1 MKRDDFTVG
10 WICAIG
16 IELSAVL
23 SVLDE
28 RYPTKPS
35 VPATDANV
43 YEYGKIGGHNVVM
56 TCLPHMGILQAGI
69 VATRM
74 RSTFTRIRFVL
85 MVGVGGGA
93 PSKSNDVRLGDIV
106 VSNPA
111 GRCSGV
117 VQYDFGKAM
126 ENGKF
131 LATGWLNSP
140 PAILLSAASAMKARD
155 RGKGKLGKIIWD
167 TYENLEDMEEF
178 SYPGKEA
185 DNLYSADCLHNSK
198 STCEDC
204 DPKLIVP
211 RKERPD
217 THPHIHYGII
227 ASANQV
233 MKDGKRRN
241 DIIKE
246 TVQWAGAAALCFE
259 MEAAGLMND
268 FSCLVVRGICD
279 YSDGHKNKDWQ
290 PYAAINAAIYAKELL
305 KQVSPVSEKGL
316 VEDARGTPDYVPPQ
330 EIVSKLRFN
339 MPFHIPFTRNTA
351 FAGRAETLRDIHE
364 HFTESHD
371 PGVPLI
377 YAITG
382 AGGMGKTQI
391 AIEYAY
397 QHLNDFPATYW
408 VDATSERT
416 MCASFVKILEC
427 IVQEQ
432 ARAVWGDSAPDY
444 NLVAKELGIAGH
456 VDDEGRVRSDH
467 YLFGLVRVALFNW
480 LARSE
485 NKRWL
490 LIIDNADEL
499 DEFNKLEYLPN
510 RGSGSILITS
520 RRPRANL
527 LRMQTAQKVDLDGL
541 DLESAV
547 KLFLGLACPGN
558 EVEGLAVRN
567 TAIAIVTE
575 LGFMPLA
582 ITQAAYYIWKGGIR
596 PEEYLPLYRKGFME
610 VQGSLVEQPKL
621 GEQPK
626 PGDEK
631 PCFGST
637 YRETT
642 TKTWEISLSAIEKQ
656 DKEAVSI
663 FLTCA
668 YLNHEEIF
676 GSIWVDKEDGRSEER
691 VRDEFRK
698 RLELLASY
706 SLVKIGDE
714 GAFSI
719 HPVVHLWA
727 RERLDPVARRQILGN
742 AIVILGKVSRWD
754 KLSRESQN
762 WALKEER
769 RFASHLQTLCQ
780 HADLDS
786 LGLLHNEAQKPKDDN
801 IYFAFGSI
809 GNLLEK
815 QERYPEAIV
824 WYKRALVGLE
834 FLGDKAEILKA
845 DNGVIVGFLRQNKYD
860 DAAVWLKRAGLDSM
874 LTGVVQPIMFEILSN
889 MATVLL
895 CVGRYPEALGL
906 YHNALAAAEQLRL
919 ETGLVIESFRFQ
931 TMHNI
936 AAVFKHQGNLVGAEE
951 WYNRALNGLMGWL
964 KPGND
969 AANFDIMIK
978 IAANFGERQNYN
990 GAVTWYQQA
999 LNILGK
1005 GLDETHPRQVAIVEK
1020 MAACLNSLEKHGEA
1034 RVLYE
1039 KALIGYKSLHGEDH
1053 RDSKYFFL
1061 IDQLAIC
1068 HWCLKEYGKALVL
1081 FQEVLK
1087 DRETSVGEDNLLTLV
1102 AIDHVAK
1109 CYFQLENYDETLQL
1123 CKRLFNGR
1131 QKLLGIGNF
1140 QTVEAMDNLGT
1151 VLAKKGQRDEAIYW
1165 FTQVQNG
1172 ITNIFG
1178 QNSPQALHAAK
1189 QIEMIL
1195 AAPTSVP
1202 AFQSRSLSE
1211 LPGRPASIPVSG
1223 HAQPPAQTGYQND
1236 PSYSSPQNSAK
1247 ESSQP
1252 ATPPCSPPPPY
1263 YSNTTPV
1270 QQPGYRAQ
1278 NQTSPQNYNGPDKE
1292 PERDNKQGFQ
1302 YPMGQSQYPN
1312 NQQAAL
1318 YQQQQTAIYN
1328 QQAAMYNVQ
1337 NGQYNPQATPR
1348 SQQTVAYNQNAASY
1362 GQANPYGQQPGVYNQ
1377 QTMAYNQQA
1386 GPYNQQAVGYN
1397 QQAVGYNQQA
1407 VGYNQQAGFYNQ
1419 QAGGYNPNDQRYLV
1433 SRFQNMG
1440 F

>member
-16 IELSAVL
+16 IELAAVL

-35 VPATDANV
+35 VPATDENV
-43 YEYGKIGGHNVVM
+43 YEYGKIGGHNVVL

-106 VSNPA
+106 ISNPA

-126 ENGKF
+126 ENGEF

-140 PAILLSAASAMKARD
+140 PAILLSAASAMKAR
-155 RGKGKLGKIIWD
+155 GKEKLAKVIWD
-167 TYENLEDMEEF
+167 TYENLEDKKDF
-178 SYPGKEA
+178 SYPGEGT
-185 DNLYSADCLHNSK
+185 DNLYEADCLHNSK
-198 STCEDC
+198 ESCEDC
-204 DPKLIVP
+204 DPRQIVP

-217 THPHIHYGII
+217 THPRIHYGII

-246 TVQWAGAAALCFE
+246 TLRWTGAEALCFE

-279 YSDGHKNKDWQ
+279 YSDGHKNKVWQ

-305 KQVSPVSEKGL
+305 KQVSPVSERGL
-316 VEDARGTPDYVPPQ
+316 VEDARTAPDYVAPQ
-330 EIVSKLRFN
+330 DISSKLRFK

-351 FAGRAETLRDIHE
+351 FTGRVETLRDIHE
-364 HFTESHD
+364 YFTESHD
-371 PGVPLI
+371 TGVPLI

-397 QHLNDFPATYW
+397 QHLNDFPAVYW

-432 ARAVWGDSAPDY
+432 ARAVWGDSTPDY
-444 NLVAKELGIAGH
+444 KAVARELGIEGH

-480 LARSE
+480 LGRPQ

-490 LIIDNADEL
+490 LIIDNADDL

-510 RGSGSILITS
+510 RGSGSVLITS

-527 LRMQTAQKVDLDGL
+527 LRMQTAQKADLDGL
-541 DLESAV
+541 DLDSAV
-547 KLFLGLACPGN
+547 KLVLGLTNLGDK
-558 EVEGLAVRN
+558 GKDLAVKSS
-567 TAIAIVTE
+567 AIAIVTE

-582 ITQAAYYIWKGGIR
+582 ITQAAYYIWKEGI
-596 PEEYLPLYRKGFME
+596 PLEEYLPRYRKDFMQ

-621 GEQPK
+621 REQPK
-626 PGDEK
+626 PEDEK

-642 TKTWEISLSAIEKQ
+642 TKTWEISLSAVEKQ

-663 FLTCA
+663 LLTSA

-676 GSIWVDKEDGRSEER
+676 GRIWVDKEDGRSEER

-698 RLELLASY
+698 RIELLASY

-719 HPVVHLWA
+719 HPVMHLWA
-727 RERLDPVARRQILGN
+727 RERLDAEARRQVLGN

-762 WALKEER
+762 WSLSEER
-769 RFASHLQTLCQ
+769 RFTSHLQSLCRYS
-780 HADLDS
+780 DLDS
-786 LGLLHNEAQKPKDDN
+786 LGLLHNEAQKSKDDN
-801 IYFAFGSI
+801 IYFAFRSI
-809 GNLLEK
+809 GSLLEK
-815 QERYPEAIV
+815 QERYPEATI

-845 DNGVIVGFLRQNKYD
+845 DNGVIVGFLRQNMYE
-860 DAAVWLKRAGLDSM
+860 DAAVWLKRAGRDSM
-874 LTGVVQPIMFEILSN
+874 LTGVVEPIMFEILSN
-889 MATVLL
+889 MANVLV
-895 CVGRYPEALGL
+895 CVGNYDEALRL
-906 YHNALAAAEQLRL
+906 YHASLATAEQLRL
-919 ETGLVIESFRFQ
+919 QTNLVIESFRFQ

-936 AAVFKHQGNLVGAEE
+936 AAVFKHQGNLMAAEE
-951 WYNRALNGLMGWL
+951 WYNRALEGLMGWL
-964 KPGND
+964 KPGNG

-978 IAANFGERQNYN
+978 IASNFGERLNYH
-990 GAVTWYQQA
+990 AALDWYQKA

-1034 RVLYE
+1034 RALYE
-1039 KALIGYKSLHGEDH
+1039 KALTGYKSLHEEGH
-1053 RDSKYFFL
+1053 RDSKYFL
-1061 IDQLAIC
+1061 LVDQLALC
-1068 HWCLKEYGKALVL
+1068 HWCLKEYSKALGL
-1081 FQEVLK
+1081 FLEVLK
-1087 DRETSVGEDNLLTLV
+1087 YRETSAGEDNLLTLIT
-1102 AIDHVAK
+1102 IDYVAK
-1109 CYFQLENYDETLQL
+1109 CHFQLGNYDDALQL
-1123 CKRLFNGR
+1123 CRRLFNGR
-1131 QKLLGIGNF
+1131 NKLFGPGHY
-1140 QTVEAMDNLGT
+1140 QTVEAMDNIAT
-1151 VLAKKGQRDEAIYW
+1151 VLVRKGELAEARQW
-1165 FTQVQNG
+1165 LDQVRNG
-1172 ITNIFG
+1172 IMNLFG
-1178 QNSPQALHAAK
+1178 ANSPQAFYVTK
-1189 QIEMIL
+1189 QIEAIL
-1195 AAPTSVP
+1195 ASP
-1202 AFQSRSLSE
+1202 ASGPSFQNRSLSE
-1211 LPGRPASIPVSG
+1211 LPGRPAGMPVSG
-1223 HAQPPAQTGYQND
+1223 NVPGFQSPAPTGYPND
-1236 PSYSSPQNSAK
+1236 SGSSTPQTHAK
-1247 ESSQP
+1247 GSNQP

-1263 YSNTTPV
+1263 YPNATPG
-1270 QQPGYRAQ
+1270 QYPGYSAQ
-1278 NQTSPQNYNGPDKE
+1278 NQTSPQNYGSPGE
-1292 PERDNKQGFQ
+1292 GS
-1302 YPMGQSQYPN
+1302 GQPKYPN
-1312 NQQAAL
+1312 NQQTASYNQTAGL
-1318 YQQQQTAIYN
+1318 YQQQAAGYN
-1328 QQAAMYNVQ
+1328 QQNALYSQQAVQYNQQ
-1337 NGQYNPQATPR
+1337 NGQYNPQAA
-1348 SQQTVAYNQNAASY
+1348 AYNQQNGQYNPQAAAYIQNLAAY
-1362 GQANPYGQQPGVYNQ
+1362 GRQINPYNQ
-1377 QTMAYNQQA
+1377 QAGFYNQQAMAYNQQA
-1386 GPYNQQAVGYN
+1386 GPYNQAR
-1397 QQAVGYNQQA
+1397 
-1407 VGYNQQAGFYNQ
+1407 FYNQ
-1419 QAGGYNPNDQRYLV
+1419 
-1433 SRFQNMG
+1433 
-1440 F
+1440 